1 LPRREIKTN
10 FVTKGNKERS
20 PNMTYT
26 ITPNKGHYDVYI
38 DGKLYCTADSMQ
50 EAESE
55 IKAYVAERNEEK

>member
-1 LPRREIKTN
+1 LPRREIKTYYA
-10 FVTKGNKERS
+10 TKGNKERS
-20 PNMTYT
+20 PNMTYS

-38 DGKLYCTADSMQ
+38 DGKLYCTADSTS